1 MDHLLIPRILCVDDE
16 ASVGELLRSLLEPS
30 GDFRV
35 EVETK
40 AIAAVNR
47 ARMFRPD
54 LVFMDIKMPGRDG
67 FAIARDIRL
76 EPWLRHRPIIFF
88 SGVENVEESVQRAW
102 RSGPTEYLP
111 KGVALSVIEQTVRRI
126 LAERIKQY
134 HSKGC

>member
-1 MDHLLIPRILCVDDE
+1 M
-16 ASVGELLRSLLEPS
+16 GELLRSLLEPS